1 MERRKP
7 STDGVVL
14 RVLKR
19 VELENFKAFERLSAT
34 FGQSTFVVGPN
45 NAGKSTLLSALRLAS
60 GLLRQASRVRPDR
73 TGRFKSNQYL
83 GYGFDA
89 ERLGLVEE
97 NLRHEFRDVETSI
110 HLVFDGGAH
119 LRAIWPAGLDED
131 DEPASP
137 FFFVEVDNHPQPRT
151 PTAVRA
157 AFPTLGVVPM
167 LAPIERTE
175 ALLDPKTVKRDLG
188 GRLSSRHF
196 RNELHLLPSDEFDG
210 YRQLAGR
217 RTPEI
222 ELRSLDMRMAPGGVQ
237 LDLFYDEE
245 GHRVPKE
252 ICWAG
257 DGLQVWLQVLYQIHR
272 LRDVDVLILDEPDIY
287 LHADLQRRLVQILE
301 ELDAQTILASH
312 SPEVLGEAHTE
323 NVLWV
328 DKSRPR
334 AVRGSGGL
342 SLSADA
348 IGSQFNV
355 RIARALRSSVAL
367 FVEGKD
373 MKIIRN
379 LARTVGAARIA
390 DETGLAVVPL
400 DGFSNRTNV
409 TPFKILVDEFLE
421 GSVKS
426 FVILDR
432 DYRSDTACRSIV
444 AEFEKIGIGCHIWS
458 RKEIES
464 YLLAPSLLARVSG
477 LTHADASSVLG
488 DVVESFRGKV
498 FARSLAA
505 AEEERVGPNTHRV
518 TIIEDFEP
526 IFAEAWAD
534 PMLRLGLVPPKE
546 VMSQFNLEAVARGG
560 RPVSAAKLAKAA
572 RLGEIDAEVGSVLDR
587 IQGLLGRR

>member
-1 MERRKP
+1 M
-7 STDGVVL
+7 
-14 RVLKR
+14 LKR
-19 VELENFKAFERLSAT
+19 VELENFKAFERLTAT
-34 FGQSTFVVGPN
+34 FGPSTFVVGPN
-45 NAGKSTLLSALRLAS
+45 NAGKSTLLSALRLCS

-73 TGRFKSNQYL
+73 AARFKSNQYL

-97 NLRHEFRDVETSI
+97 NLRHEFREVQTSI
-110 HLVFDGGAH
+110 HLVFDNGAH
-119 LRAIWPAGLDED
+119 LRAIWPVGLEED

-137 FFFVEVDNHPQPRT
+137 FFFVEVDNRPHPRT
-151 PTAVRA
+151 PSAVRA
-157 AFPTLGVVPM
+157 AFPSLGVVPM
-167 LAPIERTE
+167 LAPIERRE
-175 ALLDPKTVKRDLG
+175 PLLETKTVKRDLG

-196 RNELHLLPSDEFDG
+196 RNELHLMSPDEFDG
-210 YRQLAGR
+210 YRQLVR
-217 RTPEI
+217 RWAPEI
-222 ELRSLDMRMAPGGVQ
+222 ELRSLDVRMAPGGAQ
-237 LDLFYDEE
+237 LDLFYEDE

-257 DGLQVWLQVLYQIHR
+257 DGIQVWLQVLYQIHR
-272 LRDVDVLILDEPDIY
+272 LRGSDVLVLDEPDIY

-301 ELDAQTILASH
+301 EFDAQTILASH

-328 DKSRPR
+328 DKSRRR
-334 AVRGSGGL
+334 AVRGSDGL
-342 SLSADA
+342 TFSADA

-379 LARTVGAARIA
+379 LARTAGADRIA

-432 DYRSDTACRSIV
+432 DYRSDAACQSIV

-458 RKEIES
+458 RKEIEG
-464 YLLAPSLLARVSG
+464 YLLSPSLLARVSG
-477 LTHADASSVLG
+477 LGQADASSILG
-488 DVVESFRGKV
+488 DVVDSFRGKV
-498 FARSLAA
+498 FARALAA
-505 AEEERVGPNTHRV
+505 VEEERVGPTTHRV
-518 TIIEDFEP
+518 NIIEDFEP
-526 IFAEAWAD
+526 HFAESWAD
-534 PMLRLGLVPPKE
+534 PARRLGLVPPKE
-546 VMSQFNLEAVARGG
+546 VMSQFNAEAVARGG
-560 RPVSAAKLAKAA
+560 RPVSAPKLAKAA
-572 RLGEIDAEVGSVLDR
+572 RPGEIDVEVASVFDRIEELLDR
-587 IQGLLGRR
+587 R

>member
-1 MERRKP
+1 M
-7 STDGVVL
+7 
-14 RVLKR
+14 
-19 VELENFKAFERLSAT
+19 
-34 FGQSTFVVGPN
+34 
-45 NAGKSTLLSALRLAS
+45 
-60 GLLRQASRVRPDR
+60 
-73 TGRFKSNQYL
+73 FKSNQYL

-119 LRAIWPAGLDED
+119 LRAIWPVGLDED

-137 FFFVEVDNHPQPRT
+137 FFFVEIDNHPQPRT
-151 PTAVRA
+151 PAAVRA
-157 AFPTLGVVPM
+157 AFPALGVVPM

-175 ALLDPKTVKRDLG
+175 TLLEAKTVKRDLG

-196 RNELHLLPSDEFDG
+196 RNELHFMPPDEFDG
-210 YRQLAGR
+210 YRELVR
-217 RTPEI
+217 RRAPEI

-237 LDLFYDEE
+237 LDLFYDDE

-257 DGLQVWLQVLYQIHR
+257 DGLQVWLQVLYQVHR
-272 LRDVDVLILDEPDIY
+272 LRNVDVLILDEPDIY

-301 ELDAQTILASH
+301 ELDAQTILATH

-328 DKSRPR
+328 DKSRRR
-334 AVRGSGGL
+334 AVRGSDGL
-342 SLSADA
+342 TLSAEA

-355 RIARALRSSVAL
+355 RIARALRSNVAL

-379 LARTVGAARIA
+379 LARTVGADRIA

-421 GSVKS
+421 GSVQS

-432 DYRSDTACRSIV
+432 DYRSDAVCRSIV

-464 YLLAPSLLARVSG
+464 YLLAPSLLTRVSG
-477 LTHADASSVLG
+477 LGRADASSILR

-505 AEEERVGPNTHRV
+505 AEEERVGPMTHRV
-518 TIIEDFEP
+518 NVIEDFEP
-526 IFAEAWAD
+526 QFAASWANSVR
-534 PMLRLGLVPPKE
+534 RLGLVPPKE
-546 VMSQFNLEAVARGG
+546 VMSQFNAEAVARGG
-560 RPVSAAKLAKAA
+560 RPVSAVKLAKAA
-572 RLGEIDAEVGSVLDR
+572 RIAEIDAEVASVFDR
-587 IQGLLGRR
+587 IEQLLARR